1 MAKKDNPFQ
10 TRKVPWKKDLKM
22 NWGVYLMFIPIFLY
36 TLVLHYIP
44 MFGIVMAFE
53 DYDINKGY
61 FKSPWVGMANFVE
74 LFSGSDF
81 PRAIFN
87 TVVIALLKCTV
98 GFVMPILFACLLSL
112 LRSKK
117 YKRTVQT
124 SSYLPNF
131 VAAVIVCFLVQEFVK
146 QDGPITLLLHHLF
159 GLENTN
165 LLADS
170 NPPTFWIIYLVM
182 GIWQGIGWGSIMYVA
197 AIATVS
203 GDLHEAAAIDGATR
217 LQRLTK
223 ITLPCIMPTIVM
235 MFVLGIGTSFAAG
248 YDNILLL
255 YMPDHKDD
263 PAAVEI
269 LLPWSS
275 FIKEHC
281 TGLIDVETITPENKP
296 QLPL

>member
-165 LLADS
+165 LLADP

-223 ITLPCIMPTIVM
+223 ITLPCIIPIREMKAVPPSTPRFLPYFRWRGRRICISLWRTAGCRTIWDCVTRNTRRNLSAYLTRIM
-235 MFVLGIGTSFAAG
+235 
-248 YDNILLL
+248 
-255 YMPDHKDD
+255 
-263 PAAVEI
+263 
-269 LLPWSS
+269 
-275 FIKEHC
+275 
-281 TGLIDVETITPENKP
+281 TGR
-296 QLPL
+296 

>member
-165 LLADS
+165 LLADP

-182 GIWQGIGWGSIMYVA
+182 GIWQGIGWGSIMPIRWKGSRARRSRRRPSTGPPVC
-197 AIATVS
+197 S
-203 GDLHEAAAIDGATR
+203 G
-217 LQRLTK
+217 
-223 ITLPCIMPTIVM
+223 
-235 MFVLGIGTSFAAG
+235 
-248 YDNILLL
+248 
-255 YMPDHKDD
+255 
-263 PAAVEI
+263 
-269 LLPWSS
+269 
-275 FIKEHC
+275 
-281 TGLIDVETITPENKP
+281 
-296 QLPL
+296 